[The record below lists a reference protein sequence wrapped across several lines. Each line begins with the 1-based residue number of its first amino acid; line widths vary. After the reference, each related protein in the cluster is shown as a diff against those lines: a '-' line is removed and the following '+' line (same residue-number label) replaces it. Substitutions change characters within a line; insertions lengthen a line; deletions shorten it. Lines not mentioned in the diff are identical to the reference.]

1 VDGLIYLLTSL
12 RTGVR
17 WIDSHLRYHL
27 SSFKSLSHLLVRFSA
42 PFTVYSRLFY
52 YINHSLSNAG
62 LGTCQ
67 ECIVQVFYCSVFR
80 IIYKCSLANI
90 KTHQLRRRFISVTS
104 IRIVPVKTRRSKLK
118 LNTPSSCTGHVLVL
132 GWNADE
138 RLACAVVYGSC

>member
-1 VDGLIYLLTSL
+1 MDGLIYLLTSL

-27 SSFKSLSHLLVRFSA
+27 SSFKSLPHLLVRFSA

-52 YINHSLSNAG
+52 CINHSLSNAG

-67 ECIVQVFYCSVFR
+67 ECITQVFYCSVFR

-104 IRIVPVKTRRSKLK
+104 IRIAPGKNTTLKAQIEHPVNLCNRNDSRDAIL
-118 LNTPSSCTGHVLVL
+118 CV
-132 GWNADE
+132 
-138 RLACAVVYGSC
+138 